1 MKKYVS
7 KALAGI
13 FLAAAM
19 SFSGC
24 SGSGGA
30 SVGDGE
36 AVTGSVTGNAVPEEA
51 EQVTSETAA
60 SVPANIQVSVT
71 STDEGTPFG
80 QHGKI
85 SVSGTDLVD
94 KNGEK
99 FQLYGMS
106 THGIAWYP
114 KYVSYPTFKTLREDW
129 NTNCVR
135 LAMYT
140 DENLGYC
147 SNGDKEELKELVRS
161 GVEYADRLGM
171 YVIID
176 WHILNDHDPNV
187 YKDEAIKFFSEMSEL
202 YKDHDNI
209 LYEICNEPNT
219 TADWGA
225 VKSYAEEV
233 IPVIRGNDGDAVIIV
248 GTPSW
253 CQELDKALAD
263 PLDYDNLMYSLHFY
277 ADTHRDWLR
286 ERAESC
292 IQSGLPVFVSEFN
305 ICDASGRGNVN
316 TEEGEKWF
324 ELIETYNLSYMC
336 WSMANNSDS
345 CCVIAA
351 DNAKMSNWTDEELS
365 ESGRW
370 VVGKFRAEE

>member
-7 KALAGI
+7 NAFAVILLAVSMT
-13 FLAAAM
+13 LAACSDSPAA
-19 SFSGC
+19 SGENDSVP
-24 SGSGGA
+24 SGTVSESAAPEQAEQEA
-30 SVGDGE
+30 SE
-36 AVTGSVTGNAVPEEA
+36 TLTSAAVNIPQSVTN
-51 EQVTSETAA
+51 S
-60 SVPANIQVSVT
+60 
-71 STDEGTPFG
+71 DEGTPFG

-187 YKDEAIKFFSEMSEL
+187 YKDEAISFFSEMSEL

-233 IPVIRGNDGDAVIIV
+233 IPVIRGNDGDDVIIV

-263 PLDYDNLMYSLHFY
+263 PLDYDNLM
-277 ADTHRDWLR
+277 
-286 ERAESC
+286 
-292 IQSGLPVFVSEFN
+292 
-305 ICDASGRGNVN
+305 
-316 TEEGEKWF
+316 
-324 ELIETYNLSYMC
+324 
-336 WSMANNSDS
+336 
-345 CCVIAA
+345 
-351 DNAKMSNWTDEELS
+351 
-365 ESGRW
+365 
-370 VVGKFRAEE
+370 